1 MNEINQSAL
10 NDKEIIPENPAD
22 VIQSI
27 YEEDYDWL
35 TKQIAT
41 LFGFSGVFIVLS
53 DGQQSQLKSYSWKKE
68 QLPEAF
74 LLTLSATVYGTDDF
88 RIIESLSTQYAGNTA
103 SVASSDFFVGI
114 PLKTKAGAT
123 IGALGLLNEK
133 MPPAYTEDL
142 LGQLRILVTLVMDN
156 VELRY
161 AQKSAESSQKIVNRK
176 FTHDLRNPLTV
187 ISLNAEIIKMEA
199 NLPDSIKEMCDQ
211 VKQATSSMN
220 QLIDDFSAIQKNAR

>member
-41 LFGFSGVFIVLS
+41 LFGFSGVFMTLS
-53 DGQQSQLKSYSWKKE
+53 DGQQSQLKSYAWKKE

-74 LLTLSATVYGTDDF
+74 LHTLSATVYEKDDF
-88 RIIESLSTQYAGNTA
+88 RIIESLSTQYTGSGT
-103 SVASSDFFVGI
+103 SDFFVGI
-114 PLKTKAGAT
+114 PLKTKAGVT

-133 MPPAYTEDL
+133 MPAAYTEDL

-161 AQKSAESSQKIVNRK
+161 TQKSAENSQKMVNRK

-199 NLPDSIKEMCDQ
+199 NLPDGIREMCDQ